1 MNVPRAIKPPSDIAA
16 RLTVQERVFLFCIAS
31 GTDWSR
37 AGVTVAAAAQLL
49 VRNLVHPHP
58 SPARY
63 KLTPLG
69 RKVFAAL
76 VAMRMA
82 EQEGDAA

>member
-1 MNVPRAIKPPSDIAA
+1 MNAPRAIKPPSEIAA
-16 RLTVQERVFLFCIAS
+16 RLTVQERVFLFCLAS
-31 GTDWSR
+31 GTDWGR
-37 AGVTVAAAAQLL
+37 AGVNVASAAQLL
-49 VRNLVHPHP
+49 VRNLIDRHP

-76 VAMRMA
+76 IALRMA